1 MNKSKSAHACLIWN
15 VNVLVSMTG
24 CDPDLFEYVLK
35 LRKRR
40 IDLEELLAEKKRS
53 SDALKRKC
61 DFLTEKVVPFGFLS
75 YYINR
80 HVSFT
85 HYPFFLTFWCA
96 CFCLLCLGLH
106 QEKLSKSSLRA
117 AEDDLELLYKEDQQ
131 KMNSLDV
138 MIPLHL
144 NQVKSLT
151 PNTSQIHAVSYMLA

>member
-1 MNKSKSAHACLIWN
+1 MQKLPGDYHIMVQMISLSANACLIWN
-15 VNVLVSMTG
+15 MNVLVSMTG

-61 DFLTEKVVPFGFLS
+61 DFLTEKVVACGFLS

-85 HYPFFLTFWCA
+85 HYPFS
-96 CFCLLCLGLH
+96 
-106 QEKLSKSSLRA
+106 LSDVHMHVLFVMFGPPPGKTVKEQSQSSRR
-117 AEDDLELLYKEDQQ
+117 
-131 KMNSLDV
+131 
-138 MIPLHL
+138 
-144 NQVKSLT
+144 
-151 PNTSQIHAVSYMLA
+151 